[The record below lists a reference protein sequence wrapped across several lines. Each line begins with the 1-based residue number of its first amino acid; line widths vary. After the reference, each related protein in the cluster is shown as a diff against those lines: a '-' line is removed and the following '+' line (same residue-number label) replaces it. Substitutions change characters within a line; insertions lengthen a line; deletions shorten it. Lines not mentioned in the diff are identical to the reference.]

1 MMGRT
6 FKYFPPPPPPA
17 CKELDWMDLP
27 RSKLYLVTKLEP
39 IEINDMVV
47 HCGDDGLIIVGCPWD
62 VVRKLKM
69 VLTVKI
75 EQKHRRV
82 HIVKNANLSRG
93 PEFTIYCFND
103 GLVL

>member
-6 FKYFPPPPPPA
+6 FSYPPPPPPA

-27 RSKLYLVTKLEP
+27 KSKLYLVTKLEP
-39 IEINDMVV
+39 IEINNMVV
-47 HCGDDGLIIVGCPWD
+47 HCGDDGLIIVGCPWELI
-62 VVRKLKM
+62 RKLKM
-69 VLTVKI
+69 VLTTKI

-82 HIVKNANLSRG
+82 HIVKNAIHIPND
-93 PEFTIYCFND
+93 FTIYCFAD